1 MIPIK
6 KLFSPRR
13 PAHAYA
19 CIRAR
24 PPERSQGQYGAML
37 APLHLKV
44 TGFSLRLGSENPQLV
59 HLRVIRSHRSKDALI
74 VSTQRGFRIY

>member
-37 APLHLKV
+37 APSISKSPDSRCDSGAKTLNWCTYGSFEV
-44 TGFSLRLGSENPQLV
+44 TDR
-59 HLRVIRSHRSKDALI
+59 RTR
-74 VSTQRGFRIY
+74 